1 MRQWYKNLDWATL
14 LIWIALCM
22 CSLTAIYSS
31 TQGEAQQFLL
41 DKVQESFQRQLKWLG
56 ISTLGLVIALI
67 IPVKF
72 LLRYLIFLAYITTI
86 GLLIAALLF
95 GTEVKGARS
104 WIHIGGIG
112 FQSAEL
118 AKVGSLL
125 MSAHVLANGVRNKNI
140 WQAALITLGI
150 LGLPILLIILQND
163 LGTALV
169 FVGLIPI
176 LWLCT
181 GVRLRTVGL
190 LIIPP
195 IAGYLA
201 VVNWKIALG
210 FTVLVGVVAWYST
223 QNFKWLAA
231 GILVGSMTIG
241 IASFALDS
249 VLQPHQ
255 VARIVSFTNP
265 EADEYR
271 YGVGFQVSQSK
282 AAIASGGWVG
292 KGFMEGSQTQGR
304 YISEQSTDFV
314 FSAIGEEWGFLG
326 GILVLLLFLA
336 LLLRL
341 ITLSK
346 RINHPLGSL
355 IVVGTAGIF
364 LIHVV
369 INLGMVLGML
379 PVIGIPLPFLSY
391 GGSTLLTN
399 TTLLGLALAVYM
411 KRGELPFHV

>member
-14 LIWIALCM
+14 LIWIALCI

-67 IPVKF
+67 IPIKF
-72 LLRYLIFLAYITTI
+72 LLRYLIFLAYIATI

-210 FTVLVGVVAWYST
+210 FTVLVGVVAWSAT
-223 QNFKWLAA
+223 QSFKWLAA

-241 IASFALDS
+241 VASFALDS

-355 IVVGTAGIF
+355 IVAGTAGIF